1 MCRAFVCLKPH
12 RAGDLRKE
20 VNMIEM
26 ADLRLVNM
34 LKPLDDSRLERM
46 RDLASLESVRKGHFF
61 YHVDYPADKIY
72 AILSGRVGLALAK
85 HPDHHTWLV
94 EIGASNTFGVSAAIF
109 TPGRTHMTC
118 AKALTDVKAICW
130 QSEEL
135 QNLFEQDF
143 ELGYR
148 FMSELARIIKD
159 RLKIKNIQSMDIFS

>member
-1 MCRAFVCLKPH
+1 
-12 RAGDLRKE
+12 
-20 VNMIEM
+20 MIDM
-26 ADLRLVNM
+26 ADLRQVNM

-46 RDLASLESVRKGHFF
+46 RDLASLESVRKGYFF

-94 EIGASNTFGVSAAIF
+94 EIGASNAFGVSAAIF

-118 AKALTDVKAICW
+118 AKALTDVKALCW
-130 QSEEL
+130 QGEEL
-135 QNLFEQDF
+135 QNLFEEDF